1 MNLDSTISLPSSE
14 DVELHVFGPG
24 YGESLLI
31 HTGQGRWLIVDS
43 CRKAKAAAPAAIEWL
58 EHIGVDP
65 SQAVT
70 HIIATHWHDDHIRGL
85 GETLERC
92 TNATFVC
99 SNALLSK
106 ELLALTEDAA
116 QPLMGHASG
125 VDEIRRVVAELRR
138 RKKDQSRKLVGLG
151 LEYASA
157 DKRLH
162 LQDQVV
168 PTCEVWSLSPS
179 SAEFELSLREF
190 ARMLREGPRNA
201 AKPVVRPPKPNDTA
215 VVLWVK
221 VGERVLL
228 LGADLEERRSNSA
241 STPAVDCGWTA
252 IVSSNAKPN
261 APAEVFKVAHH
272 GSQTGHNEEIWTRL
286 LGSDPLALLTPFRNG
301 KCLLPNNHDKARILQ
316 LSGEAYIS
324 SPVSAKRYKPKER
337 TVSWAYEGKQP
348 TISRG
353 MGHIYAR
360 TSAVDST
367 KNWEIQ
373 LFEGA
378 LPLANA

>member
-138 RKKDQSRKLVGLG
+138 RKKD
-151 LEYASA
+151 
-157 DKRLH
+157 
-162 LQDQVV
+162 
-168 PTCEVWSLSPS
+168 
-179 SAEFELSLREF
+179 
-190 ARMLREGPRNA
+190 
-201 AKPVVRPPKPNDTA
+201 
-215 VVLWVK
+215 
-221 VGERVLL
+221 
-228 LGADLEERRSNSA
+228 
-241 STPAVDCGWTA
+241 
-252 IVSSNAKPN
+252 
-261 APAEVFKVAHH
+261 
-272 GSQTGHNEEIWTRL
+272 
-286 LGSDPLALLTPFRNG
+286 
-301 KCLLPNNHDKARILQ
+301 DKARILQ